1 MSGGRITD
9 DKIQEV
15 RERIDIVEV
24 VSSYLSLKRS
34 GANHLGLCPF
44 HSEKT
49 PSFNVNG
56 PRQIYHCFGC
66 GVGGDVFSFVMRM
79 EGLSFPEAVRRLAE
93 RVGVEI
99 GEEAPTPEE
108 ERRRTERDRL
118 LRISEVACDFYHR
131 LLLEEP
137 EGAPGRRYLRQRGY
151 QGDMVREFRLGFAP
165 DRWEALSSHLAG
177 KGFDPKWARDVL
189 GLTRQGK
196 TGRGD
201 FDLFRKRLLFPIQ
214 DSRGQVVAFGGRVL
228 DDSLPKYINSPE
240 SPIYHKGRILY
251 GLFQAKEAMRRGGEG
266 IVVEGYFD
274 QLALYRAGIRNVVAT
289 CGTALTADHARLLK
303 RYCQR
308 LLLFFDQDAAGR
320 QATFRAMDA
329 LVAEGLNANVV
340 ELPAGE
346 DPDSFLRRHSVEELQ
361 HKLKE
366 ARPVL
371 QLFMEETLR
380 NHGDSIE
387 GKARAA
393 EEVVAKLRQLPSVFE
408 RDLYLKELARFTG
421 LDEALLKSRAERKIS
436 APPLRERPAPP
447 GPGGEGKLPPRR
459 EKGAGLKAQEYLLHL
474 MQVDVVWCRRAAE
487 ATPEQLFVDVDC
499 RAIAE
504 RLIACCENGEM
515 TDETA
520 LYDGLSE
527 AQKGLL
533 SGIIIKDDQALAEQA
548 EQIFN
553 DCRKAVEKERL
564 KIRQRELRELIRQA
578 EVAGDDEQRAVWQRE
593 SVEVLM
599 KIKRR

>member
-1 MSGGRITD
+1 MSTGRISD

-15 RERIDIVEV
+15 RDRVDIVEV
-24 VSSYLSLKRS
+24 VSSYLPLKRS

-44 HSEKT
+44 HAEKT

-93 RVGVEI
+93 RAGVEI
-99 GEEAPTPEE
+99 GEQAPTPEE
-108 ERRRTERDRL
+108 ERRRAERDRL

-131 LLLEEP
+131 LLLEDT

-165 DRWEALSSHLAG
+165 DRWEALSGHLAG

-189 GLTRQGK
+189 GLTRPGK
-196 TGRGD
+196 AGRGD

-214 DSRGQVVAFGGRVL
+214 DSQGRVVAFGGRVL

-251 GLFQAKEAMRRGGEG
+251 GLYQAKEAMRRGGEG

-329 LVAEGLNANVV
+329 LLAEGLSAAVV

-346 DPDSFLRRHSVEELQ
+346 DPDSFLRRHSVEELEQ
-361 HKLKE
+361 KLKQ

-371 QLFMEETLR
+371 QVFMEEILGA
-380 NHGDSIE
+380 HGDSIE

-393 EEVVAKLRQLPSVFE
+393 EEVVAKLQLLPSVFE
-408 RDLYLKELARFTG
+408 RDLYLKELAQCTG
-421 LDEALLKSRAERKIS
+421 LDEALLKSRAGRRVS
-436 APPLRERPAPP
+436 PPSPLERPAPP
-447 GPGGEGKLPPRR
+447 VSGGKGKLPARP
-459 EKGAGLKAQEYLLHL
+459 EKGAGLKAQECLLHL
-474 MQVDVVWCRRAAE
+474 MQVDAAWCHKAAE
-487 ATPEQLFVDVDC
+487 DTPDRLFVDDDC
-499 RAIAE
+499 RAIAQ
-504 RLIACCENGEM
+504 RLIACCVNGEKP
-515 TDETA
+515 DETV

-533 SGIIIKDDQALAEQA
+533 SGIIIKDDQALAEQG
-548 EQIFN
+548 EQIYN

-578 EVAGDDEQRAVWQRE
+578 EAAGDDEQRAALQRE

-599 KIKRR
+599 KIKGR

>member
-1 MSGGRITD
+1 MSGGRISD

-15 RERIDIVEV
+15 RDRVDIVEV

-44 HSEKT
+44 HAEKT
-49 PSFNVNG
+49 PSFNVNAA
-56 PRQIYHCFGC
+56 RQIYHCFGC

-93 RVGVEI
+93 KVGVEI
-99 GEEAPTPEE
+99 GEDTPTPEE
-108 ERRRTERDRL
+108 EQRRAERDRL

-137 EGAPGRRYLRQRGY
+137 EGASGRRYLRQRGY

-165 DRWEALSSHLAG
+165 DRWEALSGHLAG

-189 GLTRQGK
+189 GLTRPGK
-196 TGRGD
+196 AGRGD

-214 DSRGQVVAFGGRVL
+214 DSQGRVVAFGGRVL
-228 DDSLPKYINSPE
+228 DDSQPKYMNSPE

-251 GLFQAKEAMRRGGEG
+251 GLFQAKEAMRRTGEG

-274 QLALYRAGIRNVVAT
+274 QLALFRAGIRNVVAT

-329 LVAEGLNANVV
+329 LLAEGLSAVVV

-346 DPDSFLRRHSVEELQ
+346 DPDSFLRRYSVDELEQ
-361 HKLKE
+361 KLKE

-371 QLFMEETLR
+371 QVFMEETLR
-380 NHGDSIE
+380 AHGDSIE

-393 EEVVAKLRQLPSVFE
+393 EEVVAKLGLLPSVFE
-408 RDLYLKELARFTG
+408 RDLYLKELAQRTG
-421 LDEALLKSRAERKIS
+421 LDEALLKNRAGRQVS
-436 APPLRERPAPP
+436 VPSPRERPASPVSV
-447 GPGGEGKLPPRR
+447 GKGKLATRQ
-459 EKGAGLKAQEYLLHL
+459 EKGAGFKAQEYLLHL
-474 MQVDVVWCRRAAE
+474 MQVDTTWCRRAAE
-487 ATPEQLFVDVDC
+487 ATPEQLFVDEDC

-504 RLIACCENGEM
+504 RLISGCVNGEKPE
-515 TDETA
+515 ETM

-527 AQKGLL
+527 TQKGLL

-548 EQIFN
+548 EQIFS

-564 KIRQRELRELIRQA
+564 KIRQQELRELIRQA
-578 EVAGDDEQRAVWQRE
+578 EAAGDDEQRAVWQRE

-599 KIKRR
+599 KIKGR